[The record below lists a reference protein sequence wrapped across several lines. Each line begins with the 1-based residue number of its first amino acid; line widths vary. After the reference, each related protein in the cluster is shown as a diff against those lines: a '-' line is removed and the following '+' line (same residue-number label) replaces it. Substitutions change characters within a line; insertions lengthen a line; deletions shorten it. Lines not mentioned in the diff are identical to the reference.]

1 MPVSAPVNVRLVPTL
16 SPGALRTPPSGI
28 RRVFDLARAQP
39 HPVIEL
45 HVGEPSFAPPA
56 HVVAAAQ
63 RGYAEGRTHYTPNG
77 GLPELRAALAA
88 DLAARQGVATAPEQ
102 VVVTAGGMQALHLAL
117 SMVLGPG
124 DEVLLPDPG
133 WPNFVMAVR
142 LLGAVPVGYR
152 LAPERGFRPDPAAV
166 AALVTERTRAIV
178 VNTPSNPLGSVLPA
192 EDVEALVRLADAHD
206 LWLLSDECYE
216 ALVFPGAEHVSA
228 RRFDTAGRVVGLHS
242 FSKTYA
248 MTGVRVGHLVAP
260 PEFAARACA
269 VQEAVVSCV
278 NEPAQLAAL
287 AALTGPQ
294 DAVAAMAASYAARR
308 DAATALL
315 DAAGVAYLPPQGA
328 FYLWVD
334 VRPWSG
340 GDVAAW
346 AERMVV
352 ERGVALAPGTAFGP
366 SGEGWVR
373 VSLASATEGL
383 VEGLRR
389 VTAAAN
395 AA

>member
-1 MPVSAPVNVRLVPTL
+1 MPTL

-152 LAPERGFRPDPAAV
+152 LAPERGFRPDPDAV
-166 AALVTERTRAIV
+166 AALVTERTRAVV

-192 EDVEALVRLADAHD
+192 EDVEALVHLADAHD

-260 PEFAARACA
+260 HELAARACA

-373 VSLASATEGL
+373 VSLASATEDL

-389 VTAAAN
+389 VTA
-395 AA
+395 